1 MTRGEAVTTRGNTTM
16 TRRGNGEEVEV
27 GGYEDEE

>member
-1 MTRGEAVTTRGNTTM
+1 MTRGNTTM